1 MVTHVMTLD
10 LHVMC
15 DVPGCTQVPLGDRA
29 AQASSSLVQY
39 DKNRNLARL
48 LSSAG
53 MVGAAMPGTHGNSL
67 CNAW

>member
-1 MVTHVMTLD
+1 MRPIYGQLA
-10 LHVMC
+10 
-15 DVPGCTQVPLGDRA
+15 GAQVPLSDRA

-53 MVGAAMPGTHGNSL
+53 MVKSSIFMGLRPVH
-67 CNAW
+67 